1 MFMKEIELDENII
14 LKNKIPIL
22 IKEENWIALFS
33 EVNDKTIQNYKK
45 DLQELLKEEVKLEL
59 KIDKLQKDK
68 KKCMIMILE
77 ISNAIN
83 NEEKVEEVDLLDEYK
98 AKIHDINDKIDELTF
113 ELENIPQDIR
123 DVNYELLKAT
133 VKYGYSKLKSNEKKL
148 EEVTCEFDELRERL
162 KGLLNEKINY
172 EESINATYTFLHGML
187 GSKEM
192 EKLDDQILE

>member
-162 KGLLNEKINY
+162 KVLLNEKINY